1 MKILFL
7 SHRVPYPPNKGDK
20 IRSFHEIRH
29 FSKNHEI
36 DLLAFC
42 HNPDELEFDKPL
54 KKYCSDVTLIP
65 LNCRLQRILSILSM
79 LRRKPLTEGYFS
91 HPQMWGEVRN
101 RLNTFQYDA
110 IFVYS
115 SSMAPYAANIN
126 GIPKFLDFVDSDASK
141 WLQYA
146 EYKAVPMSWLY
157 RYEGK
162 KMAEF
167 EREMVRAYDAS
178 IFVSA
183 RETRHLL
190 DNNYRDKIHF
200 VQNGIDIKYFSES
213 RPEKSSDILI
223 FTGAMDYYPNIDAV
237 TFFTNDIF
245 PLVRSVRPTAQF
257 LIVGS
262 QPTPAVRKLGN
273 RDGITVTGTV
283 PDVRPYMEKAKVSV
297 IPMRISQGIQNK
309 ILEAVAAGIPV
320 VTTSA
325 AAAGFNATGKMPIT
339 IADSAA
345 DIAENIIRL
354 LGESLSAD
362 RVAACRNYLDNNFN
376 WDKNLLAFDGIFN
389 QAVSSGSK
397 ATH

>member
-1 MKILFL
+1 LKILFL
-7 SHRVPYPPNKGDK
+7 AHRVPYPPNKGDK
-20 IRSFHEIRH
+20 IRSFHEIKH
-29 FSKNHEI
+29 FSKKHEI
-36 DLLAFC
+36 HLLAFC

-65 LNCRLQRILSILSM
+65 LICRRQRILSILSM
-79 LRRKPLTEGYFS
+79 LKRKPLTEGYFS
-91 HPQMWGEVRN
+91 HPQMWEEVRN

-115 SSMAPYAANIN
+115 SSMSPYVATIK
-126 GIPKFLDFVDSDASK
+126 GIPKLLDFVDSDASK

-146 EYKAVPMSWLY
+146 EYKAVPISWLY
-157 RYEGK
+157 SYEGK
-162 KMAEF
+162 KMVEF
-167 EREMVRAYDAS
+167 EREMVLAFDAS

-190 DNNYRDKIHF
+190 DDNYRDKIHF
-200 VQNGIDIKYFSES
+200 VQNGIDIEYFSDL
-213 RPEKSSDILI
+213 RPERSSDIII

-237 TFFTNDIF
+237 TFFANDIF
-245 PLVRSVRPTAQF
+245 PLVRSVCPSAQF

-262 QPTPAVRKLGN
+262 QPTSKVQRLGN
-273 RDGITVTGTV
+273 REGITVTGTV

-297 IPMRISQGIQNK
+297 IPLRISQGIQNK

-325 AAAGFNATGKMPIT
+325 ASAGFNSTEKMPIT
-339 IADSAA
+339 VADSAG
-345 DIAENIIRL
+345 DIADNIIRL

-362 RVAACRNYLDNNFN
+362 RVDACRNYLNNNFN

-389 QAVSSGSK
+389 QAVSPGSQV
-397 ATH
+397 TH

>member
-1 MKILFL
+1 LKILFL

-29 FSKNHEI
+29 FSKKHEI
-36 DLLAFC
+36 HLLAFC
-42 HNPDELEFDKPL
+42 DDPDELVFDQPL

-65 LNCRLQRILSILSM
+65 LNCRRQRILSILSM
-79 LRRKPLTEGYFS
+79 LRREPLTKGYFS
-91 HPQMWGEVRN
+91 HPQMWEEVGN
-101 RLNTFQYDA
+101 RLNRFQYDA

-115 SSMAPYAANIN
+115 SSMSPYVANIK
-126 GIPKFLDFVDSDASK
+126 GIPKLLDFVDSDASK

-146 EYKAVPMSWLY
+146 DYKAVPMNWLY
-157 RYEGK
+157 SYEGM
-162 KMAEF
+162 KMVEF

-190 DNNYRDKIHF
+190 DHDCRDRIHF
-200 VQNGIDIKYFSES
+200 VQNGIDIEYFSDV
-213 RPEKSSDILI
+213 RPEKSSDIII

-237 TFFTNDIF
+237 TFFADDIF
-245 PLVRSVRPTAQF
+245 PQIRSVCPTVQF

-262 QPTPAVRKLGN
+262 RPTPAVRRLGS

-283 PDVRPYMEKAKVSV
+283 PDVRPYMQKAKVSV
-297 IPMRISQGIQNK
+297 VPMRISQGIQNK

-325 AAAGFNATGKMPIT
+325 AAGGFSSTAKMPIT
-339 IADSAA
+339 IADSAG
-345 DIAENIIRL
+345 DIAENTIRL

-362 RVAACRNYLDNNFN
+362 RIDACRNYLNNNFN

-389 QAVSSGSK
+389 QAVSSR
-397 ATH
+397 AQTVH

>member
-7 SHRVPYPPNKGDK
+7 AHRVPYPPNKGDK
-20 IRSFHEIRH
+20 IRSFHEIKH
-29 FSKNHEI
+29 FSKKHEI
-36 DLLAFC
+36 HLLAFC
-42 HNPDELEFDKPL
+42 DDPDELEFVKPL
-54 KKYCSDVTLIP
+54 KKYCCDVTLIP
-65 LNCRLQRILSILSM
+65 LNSRRQRILSILSM

-91 HPQMWGEVRN
+91 HPQMWKEVGK

-115 SSMAPYAANIN
+115 SSMSPYVANID

-157 RYEGK
+157 SYEGK
-162 KMAEF
+162 KMVEF

-183 RETRHLL
+183 RETRYLL
-190 DNNYRDKIHF
+190 EDNYRDRIHF
-200 VQNGIDIKYFSES
+200 VQNGIDIKYFSDL
-213 RPEKSSDILI
+213 RPERSSDIII
-223 FTGAMDYYPNIDAV
+223 FTGAMDYYPNVDAV
-237 TFFTNDIF
+237 TFFANDIF
-245 PLVRSVRPTAQF
+245 PRVRSVCPAAQF
-257 LIVGS
+257 LIVGHR
-262 QPTPAVRKLGN
+262 PTSKVRRLGN

-325 AAAGFNATGKMPIT
+325 AAAGFNSTAIMPIT
-339 IADSAA
+339 IADSAG
-345 DIAENIIRL
+345 DIAENVIRL
-354 LGESLSAD
+354 LGESLPAD
-362 RVAACRNYLDNNFN
+362 RVESCRNYLNNNFN

-389 QAVSSGSK
+389 QAVSSGSQ
-397 ATH
+397 AAH